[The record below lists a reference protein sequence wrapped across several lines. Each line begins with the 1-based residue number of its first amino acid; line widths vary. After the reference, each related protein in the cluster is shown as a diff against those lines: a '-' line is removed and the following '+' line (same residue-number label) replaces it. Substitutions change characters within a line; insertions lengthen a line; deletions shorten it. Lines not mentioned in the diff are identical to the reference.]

1 MMYLE
6 NVTGEDNINV
16 EYNDAINE
24 ALVMLDN
31 LSIGTCFSSFLRA
44 C

>member
-1 MMYLE
+1 MYLE

-16 EYNDAINE
+16 EYNDAFNE

-31 LSIGTCFSSFLRA
+31 LSIGMCFPSF
-44 C
+44 